1 MDEKIKDIT
10 LLLIYMTGWE
20 EESRKNPGEKVFRA
34 WKGYMY
40 EIVNKLADENLII
53 QWANAKSLLLT
64 DSGRAKAEQLKKKLF
79 GE

>member
-53 QWANAKSLLLT
+53 QWANTKSLLLT
-64 DSGRAKAEQLKKKLF
+64 DAGRAKAEQLKKKIF